1 MKIYVAS
8 PWNKRQKAIEAAAM
22 LEAAGHEITRK
33 WWLYE
38 DPAAGVNDS
47 KGSLG
52 AYSRALAELDVKGV
66 LEADA
71 VVALVEE
78 SGGCGMWIEMGVA
91 LAKALPVYHI
101 NLEDFSGNVPRRSIF
116 DNLARRV
123 SLGEVVKEL
132 SNAREG

>member
-8 PWNKRQKAIEAAAM
+8 PWGKRQKAQEAAAM
-22 LEAAGHEITRK
+22 LEAAGHQITRK

-47 KGSLG
+47 KGTLG

-66 LEADA
+66 LDADA
-71 VVALVEE
+71 VVALVDAA
-78 SGGCGMWIEMGVA
+78 SGCGMWIEMGVA
-91 LAKALPVYHI
+91 LADRKPVYHV
-101 NLEDFSGNVPRRSIF
+101 NADDFSGAVPRRSIF
-116 DNLARRV
+116 DNLASRV

-132 SNAREG
+132 SVAREG